1 MSCDREEDEYHY
13 KILMVRSKS
22 PIWVSLTLGDNA
34 EVQELK
40 SHDSDDDSL
49 ITRADQESFIQPET
63 YVDQPRARAIWS
75 SIQNASQLYLNHS
88 ASSTSS
94 FSVINEDQLNDSDN
108 SLVADGEPHSSVP
121 SHSPSSRREVDDV
134 NEEDSDEGNKSSASD
149 MVMLNM
155 QASPIANWTNLSNSV
170 DQKTNDSYYPNVLS
184 DAHSDSLICLGMEF
198 ALRIVEVL
206 KEQERSPITPLSLSL
221 SYFERILN
229 CEAFLELPLELLNK
243 ILSLQRNDSSIEAT
257 FAKSLVKWAEK
268 SEEHQKHLPSLLRR
282 INLQS
287 LNTEQL
293 IDLSKMRSIRKSLE
307 CRDIIDVSKNGLL
320 MSMSTSLQS
329 PETHNYVYILARG
342 YQKTWEHSIHQVNL
356 ATGISKKIPT
366 KQAILLAV
374 LADSLLVFGHRNPRN
389 RSVDVYNLERKMW
402 TSMTNWPIDLVIS
415 SMCTFAHCIYFTA
428 SIGVSHNFYKY
439 DPSSDEFRMIL
450 TPSRITI
457 RENDKILVFD
467 KQILFISSG
476 AAYDPVLFKWNFF
489 VPFSSSLSSY
499 PLTIFNDKLIYLD
512 EPERFFWFDPKNGKR
527 GLHSS
532 KSTNDGATPGKVIDL
547 IVTNSKLYVIQK
559 CSNGVQIMNYDE
571 ETSTWI
577 NCFKVDLQNEPLRC
591 AVSTDNN

>member
-1 MSCDREEDEYHY
+1 MNCDREEDEYHY

-63 YVDQPRARAIWS
+63 YVDQPRAKAIWS
-75 SIQNASQLYLNHS
+75 SIQNASQLHLNRS

-94 FSVINEDQLNDSDN
+94 FSVINEDQLNDSAN
-108 SLVADGEPHSSVP
+108 SLVADGEPHSFVP

-134 NEEDSDEGNKSSASD
+134 NEDDYDEENKSSASG

-155 QASPIANWTNLSNSV
+155 QASPVANWTNLSISV

-206 KEQERSPITPLSLSL
+206 KEQERSPVTPLSLSL
-221 SYFERILN
+221 T
-229 CEAFLELPLELLNK
+229 
-243 ILSLQRNDSSIEAT
+243 T
-257 FAKSLVKWAEK
+257 FAKSLVKWAER
-268 SEEHQKHLPSLLRR
+268 SEEHQKHLASLLRR

-293 IDLSKMRSIRKSLE
+293 IDLSKMRLIRKSLE

-329 PETHNYVYILARG
+329 PETYNYVYILARG
-342 YQKTWEHSIHQVNL
+342 YQKTWEHSIHQINL

-415 SMCTFAHCIYFTA
+415 SMCTFANCIYFTA

-450 TPSRITI
+450 APSRITI
-457 RENDKILVFD
+457 RENDKISVFD

-489 VPFSSSLSSY
+489 VPFPSSLSSH

-512 EPERFFWFDPKNGKR
+512 EPERFYWFDPKNGKR

-532 KSTNDGATPGKVIDL
+532 KSTNDGVTPGKVIDL
-547 IVTNSKLYVIQK
+547 VVTNSKLYIIQK

-577 NCFKVDLQNEPLRC
+577 DCFKVDLQNEPLRC